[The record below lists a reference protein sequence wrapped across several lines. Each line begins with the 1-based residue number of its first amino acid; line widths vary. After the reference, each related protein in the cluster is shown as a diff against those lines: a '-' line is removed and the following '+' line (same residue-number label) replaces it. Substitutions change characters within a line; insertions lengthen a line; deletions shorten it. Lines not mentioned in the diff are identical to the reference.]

1 MLYIMRHGQTQ
12 WNAQGRLQGQTDIPL
27 NEVGRAGAAAAR
39 EKYGCIP
46 LDVCFASPLKRA
58 LETAEIFLRGRE
70 VPIYTDDR
78 LKEMFFGDFEG
89 EYDVLKHPEYP
100 IYPLFADPANYVPT
114 GGTESYPELYARLE
128 AFLRE
133 KVQPRLDKG
142 ENVLI
147 VAHGAVNCCL
157 LSIVRKTPL
166 ADIWKPFHPN
176 CALIQAEE

>member
-58 LETAEIFLRGRE
+58 LETAEIFLKGRA

-114 GGTESYPELYARLE
+114 GGTESYPELYTRLE
-128 AFLRE
+128 G
-133 KVQPRLDKG
+133 RL
-142 ENVLI
+142 
-147 VAHGAVNCCL
+147 
-157 LSIVRKTPL
+157 
-166 ADIWKPFHPN
+166 
-176 CALIQAEE
+176 Q

>member
-1 MLYIMRHGQTQ
+1 M
-12 WNAQGRLQGQTDIPL
+12 
-27 NEVGRAGAAAAR
+27 
-39 EKYGCIP
+39 
-46 LDVCFASPLKRA
+46 
-58 LETAEIFLRGRE
+58 
-70 VPIYTDDR
+70 
-78 LKEMFFGDFEG
+78 
-89 EYDVLKHPEYP
+89 
-100 IYPLFADPANYVPT
+100 
-114 GGTESYPELYARLE
+114 
-128 AFLRE
+128 RE

>member
-12 WNAQGRLQGQTDIPL
+12 ERTGPPAGQTDIPL

-39 EKYGCIP
+39 EKYGEIP

-58 LETAEIFLRGRE
+58 LETAEIFLKGRE

-114 GGTESYPELYARLE
+114 GGTESYP
-128 AFLRE
+128 
-133 KVQPRLDKG
+133 D
-142 ENVLI
+142 
-147 VAHGAVNCCL
+147 C
-157 LSIVRKTPL
+157 TPG
-166 ADIWKPFHPN
+166 WRHF
-176 CALIQAEE
+176 